1 MTFEANAS
9 RITEQ
14 LWLGNASAATAPL
27 EELKAQGITH
37 VLTPA
42 MIAGFTHRLYAED
55 LVYLQ
60 YHIADLPG
68 WPIIPLF
75 PEASR
80 FISDAIASGGC
91 VLVHCA
97 NGVSRSASFVIA
109 YLMEANG
116 WSFADAKYHVR
127 THRPQ
132 ISSKFEEQLRLWE
145 GMRCSLD
152 GDTPAHA
159 TARRQ
164 GVLSRHVKNRAAPV
178 VKDKNDSGEC

>member
-1 MTFEANAS
+1 M
-9 RITEQ
+9 Q
-14 LWLGNASAATAPL
+14 
-27 EELKAQGITH
+27 
-37 VLTPA
+37 
-42 MIAGFTHRLYAED
+42 
-55 LVYLQ
+55 
-60 YHIADLPG
+60 
-68 WPIIPLF
+68 
-75 PEASR
+75 
-80 FISDAIASGGC
+80 
-91 VLVHCA
+91 
-97 NGVSRSASFVIA
+97 A

-164 GVLSRHVKNRAAPV
+164 GVLSRHVKNRAERQ
-178 VKDKNDSGEC
+178 K